1 MLRTE
6 TSDRLLL
13 LGAGAFFVDMFLR
26 WGPRQVG
33 GGSFGTITGWE
44 LQIGNLGVVVLALAL
59 VELVRAAGLWRTRTS
74 ALLGLMLGGA
84 VAALGIGTLIHMRWA
99 GPIRLQF
106 DQFGYGAWIALGL
119 ALVVLAGTLV
129 RLAESRQ
136 TTTTR
141 LYGSGT
147 A

>member
-1 MLRTE
+1 VLRTE

-13 LGAGAFFVDMFLR
+13 LGAGAFFIDMFLR

-59 VELVRAAGLWRTRTS
+59 VELVRLWRTRTS
-74 ALLGLMLGGA
+74 ALLGLMLGGS

-119 ALVVLAGTLV
+119 SLVVLAGTLV